1 MGAPNIA
8 DIDNVG
14 RFYSLVSR
22 SGDRKTVIVGHH
34 NPDGDC
40 IGCLTGMEAW
50 IESAFGKTGFIVLR
64 DAELLHSDC
73 LERKTGVLYLY
84 KGFI

>member
-50 IESAFGKTGFIVLR
+50 I
-64 DAELLHSDC
+64 
-73 LERKTGVLYLY
+73 
-84 KGFI
+84 